1 MPEHRPYTVNPDW
14 WVPQGYVVIRVD
26 GRSTGKSPGSVRRL
40 SDEEARDFYDAVEW
54 PAAQR

>member
-1 MPEHRPYTVNPDW
+1 MHWETVNPDW

-26 GRSTGKSPGSVRRL
+26 GRGTGKSPGSVRRL

-54 PAAQR
+54 SAAQR